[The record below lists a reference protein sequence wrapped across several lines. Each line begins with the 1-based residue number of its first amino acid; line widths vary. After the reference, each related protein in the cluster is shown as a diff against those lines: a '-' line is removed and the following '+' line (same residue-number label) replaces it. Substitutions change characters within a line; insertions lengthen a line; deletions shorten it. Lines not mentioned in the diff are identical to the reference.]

1 MLIYQMYLN
10 HYSMKKIAMIC
21 NKPKRYVAK
30 IIKQM
35 RAMLK

>member
-10 HYSMKKIAMIC
+10 NYSVKKIAIVC
-21 NKPKRYVAK
+21 NKTKRYVRK